1 LIPTPSLL
9 LSRRGRGKYQS
20 AQLQQCPLLDQLN
33 LLELVLDQGL
43 LNLLDLD
50 QDPFLLA
57 LEKNPFQLGQE
68 QGLWNLLALDQDHLQ
83 WAKECHVL
91 VDVTVQMELNNVT
104 VTATAQ

>member
-1 LIPTPSLL
+1 MLIPTPSLL
-9 LSRRGRGKYQS
+9 LSRRGRGKYQN
-20 AQLQQCPLLDQLN
+20 AQLLQCPLLDLLN
-33 LLELVLDQGL
+33 LLE
-43 LNLLDLD
+43 LD